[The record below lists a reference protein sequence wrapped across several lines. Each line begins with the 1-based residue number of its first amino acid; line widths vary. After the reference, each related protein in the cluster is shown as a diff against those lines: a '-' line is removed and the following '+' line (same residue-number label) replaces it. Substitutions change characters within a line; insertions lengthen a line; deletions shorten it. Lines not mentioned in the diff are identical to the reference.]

1 MKSIIKKILSPIVI
15 RFFHYIWWQSKDTWP
30 RNKFLGYEILQ
41 CPFDLQIYQELI
53 FSSKPEFILQTGI
66 CGGGS
71 IVYFSSILD
80 IMGASNDIKVIG
92 VDIELSKEAKEIK
105 NDRVIL
111 FEGSS
116 TSDEVV
122 SKIKDYTQGKKGIII
137 LDSDHS
143 ETHVSKE
150 LSIYKDFVQKG
161 CYLVVEDTN
170 LNGYPVHP
178 NFGPGPYEAVKKFL
192 LKNKDFRQDNQLW
205 KRNLFSFHQYG
216 WLVRAK

>member
-53 FSSKPEFILQTGI
+53 FASKPEFILQTGI

-92 VDIELSKEAKEIK
+92 VDIELSKEAKTIK
-105 NDRVIL
+105 NNRVIL

-170 LNGYPVHP
+170 LNGNPVQP

-192 LKNKDFRQDNQLW
+192 LENKDFRQDNQLW

-216 WLVRAK
+216 WLVRTK

>member
-1 MKSIIKKILSPIVI
+1 
-15 RFFHYIWWQSKDTWP
+15 
-30 RNKFLGYEILQ
+30 
-41 CPFDLQIYQELI
+41 
-53 FSSKPEFILQTGI
+53 
-66 CGGGS
+66 
-71 IVYFSSILD
+71 
-80 IMGASNDIKVIG
+80 MGASNDIKVIG
-92 VDIELSKEAKEIK
+92 VDIELSKEAKAIK
-105 NDRVIL
+105 NNRVIL

-122 SKIKDYTQGKKGIII
+122 SKVKDYTQGKKGIII

-170 LNGYPVHP
+170 LNGNPVHP

-192 LKNKDFRQDNQLW
+192 LKNRAFSQDNQLW

-216 WLVRAK
+216 WLVRTK

>member
-1 MKSIIKKILSPIVI
+1 MKSVIKNLLTPIVI
-15 RFFHYIWWQSKDTWP
+15 KFFHYIWWQSKDTWP
-30 RNKFLGYEILQ
+30 RNRFLGYEILQ

-53 FSSKPEFILQTGI
+53 FSTKPEFILQTGI

-80 IMGASNDIKVIG
+80 LMGKPKDIKVIG
-92 VDIELSKEAKEIK
+92 VDIDLSAEAKKIK

-111 FEGSS
+111 LEGSS
-116 TSDEVV
+116 TCDEII
-122 SKIKDYTQGKKGIII
+122 SKIKDYTRGKNGIVI

-143 ETHVSKE
+143 EKHVTEE

-170 LNGYPVHP
+170 LNGNPVHP
-178 NFGPGPYEAVKKFL
+178 DFGPGPFEAIQNFL
-192 LKNKDFRQDNQLW
+192 KENKDFSQENHLW

-216 WLVRAK
+216 WLRRNR

>member
-1 MKSIIKKILSPIVI
+1 MKSIIKKFLSPIVI

-53 FSSKPEFILQTGI
+53 FSSKPEFMLQTGI
-66 CGGGS
+66 CGVGS
-71 IVYFSSILD
+71 IVYFSSILEL
-80 IMGASNDIKVIG
+80 MGTSNDVKVIG
-92 VDIELSKEAKEIK
+92 IDIELSKEAKEIK

-170 LNGYPVHP
+170 LNGNPVHP

-192 LKNKDFRQDNQLW
+192 LENKDFRQDNQLW

-216 WLVRAK
+216 WLVRTK

>member
-1 MKSIIKKILSPIVI
+1 MAVQGYMAPQQNSWVMKSYNVHLIYK
-15 RFFHYIWWQSKDTWP
+15 
-30 RNKFLGYEILQ
+30 
-41 CPFDLQIYQELI
+41 IYQELI
-53 FSSKPEFILQTGI
+53 FASKPEFILQTGI
-66 CGGGS
+66 CGGSS

-80 IMGASNDIKVIG
+80 LMGASNDVKVIG

-122 SKIKDYTQGKKGIII
+122 SKIKNYTQGKKGIII

-143 ETHVSKE
+143 KTHVLNE
-150 LSIYKDFVQKG
+150 LSVYKDLVLKG

-170 LNGYPVHP
+170 LNGNPVHP

-192 LKNKDFRQDNQLW
+192 LENKDFRQDNQLW

-216 WLVRAK
+216 WLVRK

>member
-1 MKSIIKKILSPIVI
+1 MKSIIKKFLSPIVI
-15 RFFHYIWWQSKDTWP
+15 KFFHYIWWQSKDTWP

-53 FSSKPEFILQTGI
+53 FASKPEFILQTGI

-80 IMGASNDIKVIG
+80 LMDASNDVKVIG

-116 TSDEVV
+116 TSHEVV

-143 ETHVSKE
+143 ETHVAKE
-150 LSIYKDFVQKG
+150 LSIYKEFVQKG

-170 LNGYPVHP
+170 LNGNPVHP

-192 LKNKDFRQDNQLW
+192 SGNKNFIQDDQLW

-216 WLVRAK
+216 WLKRIK

>member
-1 MKSIIKKILSPIVI
+1 MKSIIKKILSPII
-15 RFFHYIWWQSKDTWP
+15 IKFFHYIWWQSNDTWP
-30 RNKFLGYEILQ
+30 LNKFLGYEILQ

-53 FSSKPEFILQTGI
+53 FASKPEFILQTGI

-80 IMGASNDIKVIG
+80 LMDASNDVKVIG

-116 TSDEVV
+116 TSHEVV

-170 LNGYPVHP
+170 LNGNPVHP

-192 LKNKDFRQDNQLW
+192 LENKDFRQDNQLW

-216 WLVRAK
+216 WLVRTK

>member
-15 RFFHYIWWQSKDTWP
+15 KFFHYIWWQSKDTWP

-53 FSSKPEFILQTGI
+53 FASKPEFILQTGI

-80 IMGASNDIKVIG
+80 LMGASNDVKVIG
-92 VDIELSKEAKEIK
+92 VDIELSEEAKEIK

-116 TSDEVV
+116 TSDEVL
-122 SKIKDYTQGKKGIII
+122 SRIRDYTKGKKGIII

-143 ETHVSKE
+143 ETHVSQE
-150 LSIYKDFVQKG
+150 LSIYKDFVQKD

-170 LNGYPVHP
+170 LNGNPVHP

-192 LKNKDFRQDNQLW
+192 LENKDFRQDNQLW

-216 WLVRAK
+216 WLVRNS

>member
-15 RFFHYIWWQSKDTWP
+15 KFFHYIWWQSKDTWP

-53 FSSKPEFILQTGI
+53 FASKPEFILQTGI

-80 IMGASNDIKVIG
+80 LMGASNEVKVIG

-116 TSDEVV
+116 TNEEVV
-122 SKIKDYTQGKKGIII
+122 SKIKNYTTGKKGIVI

-143 ETHVSKE
+143 ETHVFNE

-161 CYLVVEDTN
+161 CYLIVEDTN
-170 LNGYPVHP
+170 LNGNPVHP
-178 NFGPGPYEAVKKFL
+178 NFGPGPFEAVKKFL
-192 LKNKDFRQDNQLW
+192 IENKEFAQDNQLW

-216 WLVRAK
+216 WLLRNK

>member
-1 MKSIIKKILSPIVI
+1 MKRIIKKILSPIVVQ
-15 RFFHYIWWQSKDTWP
+15 FFHYIWWQSKDTWP

-53 FSSKPEFILQTGI
+53 FASKPEFILQTGI

-80 IMGASNDIKVIG
+80 LMGASNDVKVIG
-92 VDIELSKEAKEIK
+92 VDIELSEEAKEIK

-122 SKIKDYTQGKKGIII
+122 SKIKDYTQGKKGIVI

-143 ETHVSKE
+143 ETHVLKE
-150 LSIYKDFVQKG
+150 LSIYKDFVLKG

-170 LNGYPVHP
+170 LNGNPVHP
-178 NFGPGPYEAVKKFL
+178 SFGAGPYEAVKKFL
-192 LKNKDFRQDNQLW
+192 NENKDFRQDNKLW

-216 WLVRAK
+216 WLVRDK

>member
-71 IVYFSSILD
+71 IVYFSSILEL
-80 IMGASNDIKVIG
+80 MGTSNDVKVIG
-92 VDIELSKEAKEIK
+92 IDIELSKEAKEIK

-170 LNGYPVHP
+170 LNGNPVHP

-192 LKNKDFRQDNQLW
+192 LENKDFRQDNQLW

-216 WLVRAK
+216 WLVRTK

>member
-1 MKSIIKKILSPIVI
+1 M
-15 RFFHYIWWQSKDTWP
+15 
-30 RNKFLGYEILQ
+30 GYEILQ

-53 FSSKPEFILQTGI
+53 FASKPEFILQTGI

-80 IMGASNDIKVIG
+80 LMGATNDVKVIG

-122 SKIKDYTQGKKGIII
+122 SKIKDYTQGKKGIVI

-143 ETHVSKE
+143 EAHVLKE
-150 LSIYKDFVQKG
+150 LSIYKDFVLKG

-170 LNGYPVHP
+170 LNGNPVHP
-178 NFGPGPYEAVKKFL
+178 NFGSGPYEAVKKFL
-192 LKNKDFRQDNQLW
+192 HENKDFKQDNQLW
-205 KRNLFSFHQYG
+205 KRNLFSIHQYG
-216 WLVRAK
+216 

>member
-1 MKSIIKKILSPIVI
+1 MKSIIKKILSPLGIK
-15 RFFHYIWWQSKDTWP
+15 FFHYIWWQSKDTWP
-30 RNKFLGYEILQ
+30 RNKFLGFEILQ

-53 FSSKPEFILQTGI
+53 FATKPEFIFQTGI

-80 IMGASNDIKVIG
+80 LMGSSNDIKVIG
-92 VDIELSKEAKEIK
+92 VDIELSKEAKQIK

-116 TSDEVV
+116 TSKEIV
-122 SKIKDYTQGKKGIII
+122 SKIKDLTLGKRGIVI

-143 ETHVSKE
+143 AMHVTKE
-150 LSIYKDFVQKG
+150 LSVYKDFVQKG

-170 LNGYPVHP
+170 LNGNPVYP

-192 LKNKDFRQDNQLW
+192 LENKDFRQDNQLW

-216 WLVRAK
+216 WLKRIK

>member
-1 MKSIIKKILSPIVI
+1 MKSIIKKILSPLVI
-15 RFFHYIWWQSKDTWP
+15 KFFHYIWWQSKDTWP
-30 RNKFLGYEILQ
+30 RNKFLGFEILQ

-53 FSSKPEFILQTGI
+53 FDTKPEFIFQTGI

-80 IMGASNDIKVIG
+80 LMGSSNDVKVIG

-116 TSDEVV
+116 TSKEIV
-122 SKIKDYTQGKKGIII
+122 SKIKDLTFGKKGIVI

-143 ETHVSKE
+143 AMHVSQE
-150 LSIYKDFVQKG
+150 LSIYKDLVQKG

-170 LNGYPVHP
+170 LNGNPVHP

-192 LKNKDFRQDNQLW
+192 LENKDFRQDNQLW
-205 KRNLFSFHQYG
+205 NRNLFSFHQYG
-216 WLVRAK
+216 WLKKI

>member
-15 RFFHYIWWQSKDTWP
+15 KFFHYIWWQSKDTWP

-53 FSSKPEFILQTGI
+53 FASKPEFILQTGI

-80 IMGASNDIKVIG
+80 LMGASNEVKVIG

-122 SKIKDYTQGKKGIII
+122 SKIKNYTQGKKGIII

-143 ETHVSKE
+143 ETHVLNE
-150 LSIYKDFVQKG
+150 LSVYKDFALKG

-170 LNGYPVHP
+170 LNGNPVHP

-192 LKNKDFRQDNQLW
+192 LENKDFKQDNKLW

-216 WLVRAK
+216 WLVRDK

>member
-53 FSSKPEFILQTGI
+53 FASKPEFILQTGI

-92 VDIELSKEAKEIK
+92 VDIELSKEAKTIK
-105 NDRVIL
+105 NNRVIL

-170 LNGYPVHP
+170 LNGNPVQP

-192 LKNKDFRQDNQLW
+192 LENKDFRQDNQLW

>member
-1 MKSIIKKILSPIVI
+1 MKSIIKKIITPIVI
-15 RFFHYIWWQSKDTWP
+15 RIFHYVWWQSKDTWP

-71 IVYFSSILD
+71 IVFFSSILD
-80 IMGASNDIKVIG
+80 LMGIPNDVKVIG
-92 VDIELSKEAKEIK
+92 VDIKLSQSAKSIK

-111 FEGSS
+111 LEGSS
-116 TSDEVV
+116 TSRETI
-122 SKIKDYTQGKKGIII
+122 SKIKRYTQGKKGIVI

-143 ETHVSKE
+143 EKHVTKE
-150 LSIYKDFVQKG
+150 LSIYKEFVQKG

-170 LNGYPVHP
+170 LNGNPVHP
-178 NFGPGPYEAVKKFL
+178 NFGPGPLEAVEKFL
-192 LKNKDFRQDNQLW
+192 TENRDFIQDNQLW
-205 KRNLFSFHQYG
+205 KRNLFSFHQHG
-216 WLVRAK
+216 WLVKSR

>member
-1 MKSIIKKILSPIVI
+1 M
-15 RFFHYIWWQSKDTWP
+15 QSKDTWP

-53 FSSKPEFILQTGI
+53 FASKPEFILQTGI

-92 VDIELSKEAKEIK
+92 VDIELSKEAKDIK
-105 NDRVIL
+105 NGRVIL
-111 FEGSS
+111 FNGSS

-143 ETHVSKE
+143 ETHVLNE

-170 LNGYPVHP
+170 LNGNPVHP

-192 LKNKDFRQDNQLW
+192 LENKDFRQDNQLW

-216 WLVRAK
+216 WLVRTK

>member
-1 MKSIIKKILSPIVI
+1 MKSIIKKFLSPIVI
-15 RFFHYIWWQSKDTWP
+15 KFFHYIWWQSKNTWP

-80 IMGASNDIKVIG
+80 LMGASNDVKVIG
-92 VDIELSKEAKEIK
+92 VDIELSKEAKDIK
-105 NDRVIL
+105 NGRVIL
-111 FEGSS
+111 FNGSS

-143 ETHVSKE
+143 ETHVLNE

-170 LNGYPVHP
+170 LNGNPVHP

-192 LKNKDFRQDNQLW
+192 LENKDFRQDNQLW

-216 WLVRAK
+216 WLVRTK

>member
-170 LNGYPVHP
+170 LNGNPVHP

-192 LKNKDFRQDNQLW
+192 LENKDFRQDNQLW

-216 WLVRAK
+216 WLVRTK

>member
-1 MKSIIKKILSPIVI
+1 MKSILKKILSPIVI
-15 RFFHYIWWQSKDTWP
+15 KFFHYIWWQSKDTWP

-53 FSSKPEFILQTGI
+53 FASKPEFILQTGI

-80 IMGASNDIKVIG
+80 LIGAPTDVKVIG
-92 VDIELSKEAKEIK
+92 VDIELSEEAKEIK

-116 TSDEVV
+116 TNEEVV
-122 SKIKDYTQGKKGIII
+122 SKIKNYTTGKKGIVI

-143 ETHVSKE
+143 ETHVLNE
-150 LSIYKDFVQKG
+150 LSIYKDFVLKG

-170 LNGYPVHP
+170 LNGNPVHP

-216 WLVRAK
+216 WLVRDK

>member
-1 MKSIIKKILSPIVI
+1 M
-15 RFFHYIWWQSKDTWP
+15 
-30 RNKFLGYEILQ
+30 Q

-53 FSSKPEFILQTGI
+53 FTSKPEFILQTGI

-71 IVYFSSILD
+71 IVYFSSVLD
-80 IMGASNDIKVIG
+80 LMGASNDVKVIG
-92 VDIELSKEAKEIK
+92 VDIELSKEAKKIK

-122 SKIKDYTQGKKGIII
+122 SKIKNYIQGKKGIVI

-143 ETHVSKE
+143 ETHVLNE
-150 LSIYKDFVQKG
+150 LSIYKDFVLKG

-170 LNGYPVHP
+170 LNGNPVHP

-192 LKNKDFRQDNQLW
+192 HENKDFRQDNKLW

-216 WLVRAK
+216 WLVRD

>member
-15 RFFHYIWWQSKDTWP
+15 KFFHYIWWQSKDTWP

-41 CPFDLQIYQELI
+41 CPFDLQIYQEII
-53 FSSKPEFILQTGI
+53 FALKPEFILQTGV

-80 IMGASNDIKVIG
+80 LMDASNDVKVIG
-92 VDIELSKEAKEIK
+92 IDIELSKEAKEIK

-122 SKIKDYTQGKKGIII
+122 SKIKNYTQGKKGIII

-170 LNGYPVHP
+170 LNGNPVHP

-192 LKNKDFRQDNQLW
+192 LENKDFRQDNQLW

-216 WLVRAK
+216 WLVRTK

>member
-1 MKSIIKKILSPIVI
+1 MKSILKKILSPIVI
-15 RFFHYIWWQSKDTWP
+15 KFFHYIWWQSKDTWP
-30 RNKFLGYEILQ
+30 SNKFLGYEILQ

-53 FSSKPEFILQTGI
+53 FASKPEFILQTGI

-80 IMGASNDIKVIG
+80 LMGASNDVKVIG
-92 VDIELSKEAKEIK
+92 VDIELSEEAKEIK

-116 TSDEVV
+116 TNEEVV
-122 SKIKDYTQGKKGIII
+122 SKIKNYTTGKKGIVI

-143 ETHVSKE
+143 ETHVLNE
-150 LSIYKDFVQKG
+150 LSIYKDFVLKG

-170 LNGYPVHP
+170 LNGNPVHP

-192 LKNKDFRQDNQLW
+192 HENKDFKQDNQLW

-216 WLVRAK
+216 WLVRDY

>member
-1 MKSIIKKILSPIVI
+1 MKNIIKKILSPIVI
-15 RFFHYIWWQSKDTWP
+15 KFFHYIWWQSKDTWP

-53 FSSKPEFILQTGI
+53 FASKPEFILQTGI

-80 IMGASNDIKVIG
+80 LMGASNDVKVIG
-92 VDIELSKEAKEIK
+92 VDIELSEEAKEIK

-116 TSDEVV
+116 TNEEVV
-122 SKIKDYTQGKKGIII
+122 SKIKNYTTGKKGIVI

-143 ETHVSKE
+143 ETHVLNE
-150 LSIYKDFVQKG
+150 LSIYKDFVLKG

-170 LNGYPVHP
+170 LNGNPVHP

-192 LKNKDFRQDNQLW
+192 HENKDFRQDNKLW

-216 WLVRAK
+216 WLVRDL